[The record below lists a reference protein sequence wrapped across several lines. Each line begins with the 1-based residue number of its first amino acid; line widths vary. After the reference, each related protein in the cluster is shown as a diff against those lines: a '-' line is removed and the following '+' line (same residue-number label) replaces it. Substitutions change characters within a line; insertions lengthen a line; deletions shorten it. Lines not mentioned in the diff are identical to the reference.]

1 MIAVRNRMETVRIQT
16 VYRKIQDKN
25 IVIELTIELTLFI
38 TTTSASIPKLAHKL
52 GILNLSIG

>member
-1 MIAVRNRMETVRIQT
+1 METVRIHT
-16 VYRKIQDKN
+16 VKIRIQEKD

-38 TTTSASIPKLAHKL
+38 PTTSASIPKLAHKL